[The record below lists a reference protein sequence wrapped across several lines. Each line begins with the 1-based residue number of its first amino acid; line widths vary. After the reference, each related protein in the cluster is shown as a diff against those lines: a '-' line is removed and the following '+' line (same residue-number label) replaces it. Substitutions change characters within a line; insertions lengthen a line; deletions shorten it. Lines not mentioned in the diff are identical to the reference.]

1 MIKIKIQNPT
11 LNWNEPTFRSLFFI
25 KEMLKDYSI
34 DITESDDY
42 DFLFVGM
49 NDFLNKKKS
58 LRSSIDYGL
67 ENLSKITGD
76 YFLFDGSDSTSL
88 MGAYEVFEQKETV

>member
-67 ENLSKITGD
+67 
-76 YFLFDGSDSTSL
+76 
-88 MGAYEVFEQKETV
+88 